1 MKISKTFRL
10 DERVTDKLK
19 KAAEKQRRS
28 EANVVENALAKEL
41 KVKL

>member
-1 MKISKTFRL
+1 MKIPKTFRL
-10 DERVTDKLK
+10 DTKVTDKLK
-19 KAAEKQRRS
+19 KVADKQRRS